1 MKSASLSDVKNELS
15 HLDKNELTELC
26 LRLARYKKEN
36 KELLSYLLFDANE
49 EENYKNN
56 IKLLIDENFE
66 AITQTNL
73 YLVKKSLRKILR
85 IANKHIKY
93 SQNKETEIDVLIH
106 FCSVLNHS
114 KIPYKTNKVL
124 NNLYN
129 SQLKKI
135 NTCLQ
140 TLHEDLQ
147 YDFQKKLDK
156 LS

>member
-1 MKSASLSDVKNELS
+1 MKSASLSEVKNELS

-36 KELLSYLLFDANE
+36 KELLSYLLFDASDE
-49 EENYKNN
+49 ETYRKN
-56 IKLLIDENFE
+56 IKELIDENFE

-93 SQNKETEIDVLIH
+93 SQDKETEIDVLIH
-106 FCSVLNHS
+106 FCSVLFHS
-114 KIPYKTNKVL
+114 KIPYKSNKVL
-124 NNLYN
+124 NNLYL

-135 NTCLQ
+135 NTCLK
-140 TLHEDLQ
+140 TVHEDLQ
-147 YDFQKKLDK
+147 YDYLKKLDE
-156 LS
+156 LA

>member
-1 MKSASLSDVKNELS
+1 MKAASLSEVKNELN

-36 KELLSYLLFDANE
+36 KELLSYLLFDASDE
-49 EENYKNN
+49 ETYRNN
-56 IKLLIDENFE
+56 IKQLIDENFD
-66 AITQTNL
+66 AITQPNL

-106 FCSVLNHS
+106 FCSTLFHS

-124 NNLYN
+124 NNLFQ

-135 NTCLQ
+135 NTCMQ

-147 YDFQKKLDK
+147 YDYQRKLNE
-156 LS
+156 LE

>member
-36 KELLSYLLFDANE
+36 KELLSYLLFDAND

-56 IKLLIDENFE
+56 INLLIDENFE

-106 FCSVLNHS
+106 FCWDPAKAYFSNANNNAHEIGP
-114 KIPYKTNKVL
+114 KKTIPAIT
-124 NNLYN
+124 
-129 SQLKKI
+129 SEI
-135 NTCLQ
+135 CCC
-140 TLHEDLQ
+140 
-147 YDFQKKLDK
+147 
-156 LS
+156 